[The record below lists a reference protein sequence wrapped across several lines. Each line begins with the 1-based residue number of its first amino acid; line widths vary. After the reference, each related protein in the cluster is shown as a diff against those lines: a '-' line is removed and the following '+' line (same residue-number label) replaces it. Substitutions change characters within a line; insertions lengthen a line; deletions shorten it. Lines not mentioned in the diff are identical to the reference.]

1 LIPGRPAGF
10 LPASRSLL
18 LMPEDNV
25 ALRLHN
31 TLSGLSEELV
41 PGGEK
46 KEKIADYPPV
56 TIYSC
61 GPTVYGYA
69 HIGNFRTF
77 IFNDLLRR
85 YLKFRGF
92 RVDHAMNIT
101 DVDDKTIAG
110 AAREGVSLSEYTARY
125 TDIFFQDLA
134 SLNIEPVEHN
144 PRATESIDD
153 MVDIISR
160 LDKKGVVYEKDGSL
174 YFSIAKFESY
184 GRLSR
189 LDTREVKSGLRYDTD
204 EYAKDDARDFAL
216 WKAPKEGEPY
226 WETPFGRGR
235 PGWHIECSAMV
246 RRIFGGTIDIHTG
259 GVDLIFP
266 HHENEIAQSEAAYGE
281 PFVRRW
287 VHVEHLLVEGAKMS
301 KSLGNFYTL
310 RDLLEKGHSPRAIR
324 YLLVSAH
331 YRKQLNFTFDGLV
344 QAESALARMDNFLLR
359 LGEAGEGAAQ
369 GEKTGALISEFMERF
384 TADMDDDLNISGALG
399 RLFEFIH
406 EVNALID
413 RGELSRAQAEN
424 VLDALQRVDSVLGV
438 IFFAPAG
445 DADVDAERVERLI
458 EERLESRKAKNFARA
473 DEIRAMLE
481 AEGIVLEDTR
491 DGTRWK
497 RRR

>member
-1 LIPGRPAGF
+1 MPADSGN
-10 LPASRSLL
+10 ARSQYQHL
-18 LMPEDNV
+18 EVTV
-25 ALRLHN
+25 ALRLYN
-31 TLSGLSEELV
+31 TLSGLAEEFV
-41 PGGEK
+41 PGGVK
-46 KEKIADYPPV
+46 KDSPSDYPPAS
-56 TIYSC
+56 IYSC

-77 IFNDLLRR
+77 VFNDLLRR
-85 YLKFRGF
+85 YLKFRGY

-110 AAREGVSLSEYTARY
+110 AAREGVSLSDYTGRY
-125 TDIFFQDLA
+125 TSIFFEDLA
-134 SLNIEPVEHN
+134 TLNIEPVEHN
-144 PRATESIDD
+144 PRATESIDG
-153 MVDIISR
+153 MIDIISR
-160 LDKKGVVYEKDGSL
+160 LSEKGIVYEKEGSL

-204 EYAKDDARDFAL
+204 EYSKEDARDFAL

-226 WETPFGRGR
+226 WDTPFGKGR

-281 PFVRRW
+281 QFVRRW
-287 VHVEHLLVEGAKMS
+287 IHVEHLLVEGSKMS

-310 RDLLEKGHSPRAIR
+310 RDLLGKGHSPRAIR

-331 YRKQLNFTFDGLV
+331 YRKQLNFTFDGLA
-344 QAESALARMDNFLLR
+344 QAESALARIDNFLLR
-359 LGEAGEGAAQ
+359 LDGISAGDVAGDGLA
-369 GEKTGALISEFMERF
+369 GLIDGFIKRF

-406 EVNALID
+406 EVNALVD
-413 RGELSRAQAEN
+413 RGALTKADAHR
-424 VLDALQRVDSVLGV
+424 VLDALRGIDTVLGV
-438 IFFAPAG
+438 IFFSAPG
-445 DADVDAERVERLI
+445 DEVDEERIQRLI
-458 EERLESRKAKNFARA
+458 DERRDAKKARNFARA
-473 DEIRAMLE
+473 DEIRATLE
-481 AEGIVLEDTR
+481 SEGIILEDTK

-497 RRR
+497 RKR